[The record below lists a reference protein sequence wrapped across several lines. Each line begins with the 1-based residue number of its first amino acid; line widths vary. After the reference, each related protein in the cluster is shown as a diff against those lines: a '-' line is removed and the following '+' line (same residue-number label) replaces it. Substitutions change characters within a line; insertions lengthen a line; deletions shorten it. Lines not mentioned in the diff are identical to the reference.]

1 MNALVQDLRYALR
14 MLRRNPGFTAVAVL
28 TLALGIGA
36 NTAIFSVLDAVL
48 LRPLPYNHPQQLVKI
63 YSRFTGI
70 GLPKDENA
78 VSAPEFLD
86 YQHLNQSF
94 SGIAALN
101 GGAFNIG
108 SEGSPQRVAGA
119 TVSPSLFKILGVQP
133 RLGRTFL
140 PEEGTPGHDHEVVL
154 SYGLWQRAFGGQRE
168 VLGST
173 IRVDAV
179 PMTVVGVMPK
189 GFDYPDQSEVWTP
202 LAFKPD
208 DLTPDNR
215 GNHGLDVLART
226 KPGLSYAQMRSDMDR
241 VGETVIQQHPEY
253 PYTKYGFGVITVPL
267 LEETVGD
274 VRASL
279 WILMGAVGLV
289 LLIACANVAS
299 LLLARASGRQKEIA
313 VRVAI
318 GAGPARLARQLLT
331 ESTVLALAGGL
342 AGLAFTPWVL
352 HALIT
357 LSATA
362 LPRVAGTRIDI
373 WALAFTL
380 AVSLATG
387 VLFGLAPALRVR
399 RVGSYDALKSGH
411 TTEGAPSN
419 RLRRALVMGEAAL
432 SVLLLAGAGLLL
444 RSFMEVLKVNPG
456 FQADEVLTV
465 RVALPPVKYNKPEQI
480 YPFYSGLI
488 ERIRAL
494 PGVLGAGAI
503 SSLPLSG
510 QNFSGTATIDTHEV
524 PIDDTTPEVDQRI
537 VTPGYFEAMGIPLI
551 RGRFF
556 SDADWATAPPVAI
569 VDETMVKTYWPHE
582 DPIGRRIH
590 IGDPKTKLPW
600 LTVVGVVGHV
610 HNRTLEAPSRTELYW
625 PQAQDPFGIPAMG
638 LAIRTAGDP
647 MALAP
652 TIQKVVQ
659 ATDPDLP
666 VYRVRT
672 MSDAIGDS
680 LARRGL
686 AMILLAVFSGLALL
700 LASVGIYGVTSYSVN
715 QRQQEIG
722 LRMALGARRAQV
734 LGMVIGQGMRTT
746 LVGLVFGLVAAL
758 ALTRLMSSLLFD
770 VRPADPMA
778 LGGAALLLSAIALLA
793 NFIPAR
799 RASKV
804 DPMVALRYE

>member
-1 MNALVQDLRYALR
+1 MDFLFSDLRYALR
-14 MLRRNPGFTAVAVL
+14 MLRRNPGFTAVAVV

-48 LRPLPYNHPQQLVKI
+48 LRPLPYNHPQQLVKL

-70 GLPKDENA
+70 GLPNDENA

-86 YQHLNQSF
+86 YEHLNKSF

-108 SEGSPQRVAGA
+108 LEGSPQRVAGA
-119 TVSPSLFKILGVQP
+119 AVTPSLFQILGVQP

-140 PEEGTPGHDHEVVL
+140 AEEGTPGHDHEALL
-154 SYGLWQRAFGGQRE
+154 SYGLWQRAFGGRRD
-168 VLGST
+168 VVGST

-179 PMTVVGVMPK
+179 PMTVVGVMPN
-189 GFDYPDQSEVWTP
+189 GFDYPDQSEIWTP
-202 LAFKPD
+202 LALTPN

-215 GNHGLDVLART
+215 GNHGLDVLARI
-226 KPGLSYAQMRSDMDR
+226 KPGLSFAQMRSDMDR
-241 VGETVIQQHPEY
+241 VGETIIQQHPDY

-279 WILMGAVGLV
+279 WILMCAVGLV

-318 GAGPARLARQLLT
+318 GAGPGRLARQLLT
-331 ESTVLALAGGL
+331 ESIVLALLGGL
-342 AGLAFTPWVL
+342 AGLALTPWVL
-352 HALIT
+352 HGLIT
-357 LSATA
+357 LSSSA
-362 LPRVAGTRIDI
+362 LPRVEGTRIDF

-380 AVSLATG
+380 IVSLVTG
-387 VLFGLAPALRVR
+387 VLFGLAPALRAR
-399 RVGSYDALKSGH
+399 RAGSYDALKSGR
-411 TTEGAPSN
+411 TTQGSPSN

-432 SVLLLAGAGLLL
+432 SVLLLAGAGLLM
-444 RSFMEVLKVNPG
+444 RSFVEVLKVDPG
-456 FQADEVLTV
+456 FRPEGVLTL
-465 RVALPPVKYNKPEQI
+465 RVALPQAKYSKREQLRA
-480 YPFYSGLI
+480 FYSSLLD
-488 ERIRAL
+488 RIQSL
-494 PGVLGAGAI
+494 PGVLGAGAT

-524 PIDDTTPEVDQRI
+524 PMEDTTPEVDQRI
-537 VTPGYFEAMGIPLI
+537 VTPGYFQAMGIPLI

-556 SDADWATAPPVAI
+556 SDADSTTAPPVAI
-569 VDETMVKTYWPHE
+569 VDETLVKTFWPHA

-600 LTVVGVVGHV
+600 MTVVGVVGHV
-610 HNRTLEAPSRTELYW
+610 HNRTLEASSRTELYW
-625 PQAQDPFGIPAMG
+625 PQAQDPFGMPAMG
-638 LAIRTAGDP
+638 LAIRTSGDP

-652 TIQKVVQ
+652 TVQKVV
-659 ATDPDLP
+659 AAADPDLP

-672 MSDAIGDS
+672 MSDVVGES
-680 LARRGL
+680 MARRRL

-722 LRMALGARRAQV
+722 LRMALGARRTQV
-734 LGMVIGQGMRTT
+734 LGMVIGQGMGTT
-746 LVGLVFGLVAAL
+746 LTGLGFGLVAAL
-758 ALTRLMSSLLFD
+758 ALTRLMTSQLFD
-770 VRPADPMA
+770 VRPADPIA
-778 LGGAALLLSAIALLA
+778 LGGAALVLSVVALLA
-793 NFIPAR
+793 NYIPAR
-799 RASKV
+799 RAAKV